1 MPHEARRCQCWPAC
15 IYVAF
20 CARRRVGVSHLVYT
34 SVMVGLRE
42 SGVEAW
48 LKREREVKRAN
59 ITITSLVREK
69 EHKHAHPHTETSI
82 CLCDEIGLVAFSLSP
97 IIQGILL

>member
-1 MPHEARRCQCWPAC
+1 M
-15 IYVAF
+15 
-20 CARRRVGVSHLVYT
+20 ST

-82 CLCDEIGLVAFSLSP
+82 CLCDEIGLIAISLSP